1 MEAYEAVKG
10 SYTVNA
16 KTLSKAKKHMAVLHP
31 LPRVDE
37 LAEDV
42 DSDPRAAYFRQM
54 TNGMYIRMVRDTTWR
69 AFAIAPSFVT
79 LRACRFRLAGFAG
92 SVTAALK
99 TKEVARAVSSLARVR
114 VPQTFGR
121 VRPSVA
127 GVMKWTRSSRTL
139 YSAHMSH
146 PTLAQAFCSARSTK
160 RGVYLLTESQSAKE
174 EAALSSDPT
183 PHCARSQGAT
193 PRSRDS
199 TGFSGARARRSC
211 FSRYT

>member
-1 MEAYEAVKG
+1 LLPRHFAQDILYVTRVQKERFESVEAYEAVKG

-99 TKEVARAVSSLARVR
+99 TKEVLRAVSSLARVR

-146 PTLAQAFCSARSTK
+146 PTLAQAFCSARC
-160 RGVYLLTESQSAKE
+160 LDQPSAE
-174 EAALSSDPT
+174 FT
-183 PHCARSQGAT
+183 
-193 PRSRDS
+193 
-199 TGFSGARARRSC
+199 
-211 FSRYT
+211 Y